1 MTLLHST
8 VNSYRI
14 KHRYFFVQ
22 IWCIFKRSSV
32 HLLKIWCIFCVLVA
46 TDVVVVVVYA
56 HAFVQLQLEWPRNL
70 SDNVTRWPPKWH
82 VHAFQNSPTLSESK
96 YISLV
101 RLVSPRSS
109 LSFPDAHALLFLR
122 YATRTHARSLKSR
135 SYKWVSLNA
144 VHCLS
149 SSVMFGAGDER
160 GLTTAHNQHRPQ
172 IVISYNCRHAA
183 VKNYSLKL
191 EERD

>member
-1 MTLLHST
+1 M
-8 VNSYRI
+8 
-14 KHRYFFVQ
+14 K
-22 IWCIFKRSSV
+22 IWCIFKRSKV
-32 HLLKIWCIFCVLVA
+32 HCLKIWCIFCVFVLTVVV
-46 TDVVVVVVYA
+46 VVVVVVYA
-56 HAFVQLQLEWPRNL
+56 RAFVQLQLKWPRNL
-70 SDNVTRWPPKWH
+70 SDNVTRWPLKWH

-109 LSFPDAHALLFLR
+109 CSFPDTHALLFLQC
-122 YATRTHARSLKSR
+122 ATRSNARSLKSR
-135 SYKWVSLNA
+135 SNKWVSLNA

-191 EERD
+191 EWSD